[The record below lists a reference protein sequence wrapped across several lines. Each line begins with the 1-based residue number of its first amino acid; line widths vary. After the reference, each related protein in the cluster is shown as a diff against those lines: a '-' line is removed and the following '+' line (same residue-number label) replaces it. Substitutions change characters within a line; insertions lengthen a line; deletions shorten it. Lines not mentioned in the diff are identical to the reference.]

1 MLCHLQTFIVEWAS
15 FRDNGKEKLKTYM
28 MSQGYKSVVPTEAQ
42 HDIIFY
48 TENNN
53 DSNKK
58 V

>member
-1 MLCHLQTFIVEWAS
+1 MEWAS

-28 MSQGYKSVVPTEAQ
+28 MSQGYKSVIPTEAQ